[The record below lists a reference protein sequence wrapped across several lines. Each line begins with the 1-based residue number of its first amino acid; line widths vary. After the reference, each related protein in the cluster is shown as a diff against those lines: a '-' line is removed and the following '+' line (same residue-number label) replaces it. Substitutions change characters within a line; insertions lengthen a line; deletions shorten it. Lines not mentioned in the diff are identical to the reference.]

1 MFQTT
6 FPDLQRWL
14 MSPPNFWSAAI
25 VALTRGAGDSRAT
38 RPKAVNPFGSNSFA
52 VTFLRDKNSKISKIK
67 IILKRERNYEK
78 KNKVYPYAKGFP
90 LLVFFRISST
100 RFAFPCPAV
109 SINCWSG
116 VPIIQLKVILKYKLI
131 FFDILNFFSFLNL
144 SFQVLEVFTVSKII
158 ILLFFNH
165 FC

>member
-52 VTFLRDKNSKISKIK
+52 VTFLRDKKSKVSKFTCIINIIDFILYIFNIK
-67 IILKRERNYEK
+67 TWVKLWK
-78 KNKVYPYAKGFP
+78 KTNFIPTLA
-90 LLVFFRISST
+90 
-100 RFAFPCPAV
+100 AFPA
-109 SINCWSG
+109 WSFSEFLQQDWPFLAQQFPSTAG
-116 VPIIQLKVILKYKLI
+116 VE
-131 FFDILNFFSFLNL
+131 FLLYN
-144 SFQVLEVFTVSKII
+144 
-158 ILLFFNH
+158 
-165 FC
+165 